1 MFWARLL
8 NYSNRIKP
16 EYLEIS
22 VTTEATMWSTGG
34 SNKLHCLGGECGL
47 HDWTQLMADEVH
59 TYVCTVAKTV
69 HRRDVIGQPGSADC
83 LNTAWKGVS

>member
-1 MFWARLL
+1 
-8 NYSNRIKP
+8 
-16 EYLEIS
+16 
-22 VTTEATMWSTGG
+22 MWSTGG

-59 TYVCTVAKTV
+59 TYVCTVAETV
-69 HRRDVIGQPGSADC
+69 HRRDVIGQPGSADS

>member
-1 MFWARLL
+1 M
-8 NYSNRIKP
+8 
-16 EYLEIS
+16 
-22 VTTEATMWSTGG
+22 TTEATMWSTGG

-69 HRRDVIGQPGSADC
+69 HRRDVIGQPGSADS
-83 LNTAWKGVS
+83 LNTAWKRCQLRGLENKPLWVWLAA